1 MTEKT
6 VVCCHFLELNE
17 MKSESGVAEMCN
29 LSQGIYNEGVNE
41 GIKEGIKEGKREGK
55 KEGIREGMNKGLDR
69 GIEGA
74 VTLLREAGMEDAVIL
89 EKIMAQYHLSSEA
102 AEKYVYAPR

>member
-41 GIKEGIKEGKREGK
+41 GIKEGIEEGIE
-55 KEGIREGMNKGLDR
+55 EGIREGMNKGLDR

-74 VTLLREAGMEDAVIL
+74 VTLLRDAGMEDSVIF
-89 EKIMAQYHLSSEA
+89 EKIMAQYNLSSEA
-102 AEKYVYAPR
+102 AEKYVYALR